1 MIVPVCVVLAEPDA
15 GIFRMEDHGLNGAKV
30 LLESDLSG
38 IAAVRGLARELGD
51 VEFVGFDYH
60 Q

>member
-1 MIVPVCVVLAEPDA
+1 
-15 GIFRMEDHGLNGAKV
+15 MEDHGLNGGKV